1 MKWSKH
7 SVWCCKLVMFFR
19 AKHGTFLELLLLT
32 VRTVTSLELDIPSF
46 DGSMTDN
53 LDTTPKYNT
62 PMDESANDYPTP
74 NQFACTKLNASI
86 INNQHSMSR
95 NKDCALPLKDCLQC
109 LSRMNESVCGSK
121 CDSMRNITC
130 QSKPNP
136 EIRSARQLF
145 RNHSI
150 KLLKRRQ
157 SMRTNIPFGAR
168 EENSCIS
175 NNIFVTGVI
184 CFMLAILCIPLA
196 VTFFT

>member
-32 VRTVTSLELDIPSF
+32 VCTVTSLELDIPSL

-62 PMDESANDYPTP
+62 PIDEVTTDYPTL
-74 NQFACTKLNASI
+74 NQFSFAKLNASI
-86 INNQHSMSR
+86 INNQHSMSKT
-95 NKDCALPLKDCLQC
+95 KDCALPLKDCLQC

-121 CDSMRNITC
+121 CDSIRNNTC
-130 QSKPNP
+130 HSKPNS
-136 EIRSARQLF
+136 EIRSPRQLSH
-145 RNHSI
+145 NHST
-150 KLLKRRQ
+150 KLLKHRHHRR
-157 SMRTNIPFGAR
+157 TGVPFGAR
-168 EENSCIS
+168 EGNSCIP
-175 NNIFVTGVI
+175 NNVFVTGVI
-184 CFMLAILCIPLA
+184 CFMLSILCIPLA